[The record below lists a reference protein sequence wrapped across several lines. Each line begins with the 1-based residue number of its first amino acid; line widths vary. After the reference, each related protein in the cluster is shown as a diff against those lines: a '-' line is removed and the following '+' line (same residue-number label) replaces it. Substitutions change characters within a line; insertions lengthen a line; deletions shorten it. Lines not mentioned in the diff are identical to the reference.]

1 MHIKTMFLPGAIILI
16 SCQHSNS
23 QYSGVA
29 ASAQKPGKVIDI
41 PLPEGYERI
50 TYTDSSFATWLRQ
63 LSLKPDNTVY
73 LYNKL
78 PKANQD
84 AQYAVLDMSVGDKN
98 LQQCADAVMR
108 LRAEY
113 LFEMKDYRSIL
124 FTDNEG
130 TSYPFTAPFE
140 KDHLAKYLEKVFG
153 MCGSAS
159 LSKQLKEVHSL
170 ADIRPGDVFIRGG
183 FPGHAAT
190 VMDVAMNKDG
200 KKIFLLSQSYMP
212 AQDIHIL
219 KNPANENGSPWYESD
234 TNATLLVTPEY
245 TFKTSELKGW

>member
-1 MHIKTMFLPGAIILI
+1 MHIKTMFLPVAIILI
-16 SCQHSNS
+16 SCQNTNS
-23 QYSGVA
+23 QFSGQA
-29 ASAQKPGKVIDI
+29 ASTQMPGKVIDI
-41 PLPEGYERI
+41 PLPDGFERI
-50 TYTDSSFATWLRQ
+50 RYADSSFSTWLRH
-63 LSLKPDNTVY
+63 LPLKSDKTVY

-78 PKANQD
+78 PKANQE
-84 AQYAVLDMSVGDKN
+84 AQFAVLDISVGDKN

-113 LFEMKDYRSIL
+113 LFAKKDYRSIV

-130 TSYPFTAPFE
+130 SSYVFTAPFE
-140 KDHLAKYLEKVFG
+140 KDHFEKYLERVFG

-159 LSKQLKEVHSL
+159 LSKQLKKVPAISE
-170 ADIRPGDVFIRGG
+170 IRPGDVFIRGG

-190 VMDVAMNKDG
+190 VMDVAMNKKG

-219 KNPANENGSPWYESD
+219 KNPVNENGSPWYELD
-234 TNATLLVTPEY
+234 TSATQLETPEY

>member
-1 MHIKTMFLPGAIILI
+1 MHFKMMFLPVAIILI
-16 SCQHSNS
+16 SCQNTNS
-23 QYSGVA
+23 QFSGQA
-29 ASAQKPGKVIDI
+29 TSSQRPEKVKDI
-41 PLPEGYERI
+41 PLPDGFERVGYS
-50 TYTDSSFATWLRQ
+50 DSSFASWLRH
-63 LSLKPDNTVY
+63 LPLKPDNTVY

-78 PKANQD
+78 PKANQE
-84 AQYAVLDMSVGDKN
+84 AQFAVLDISVGDKN

-108 LRAEY
+108 LWAEY
-113 LFEMKDYRSIL
+113 LFQKKDYRSIL

-130 TSYPFTAPFE
+130 TSYAFTAPFE

-159 LSKQLKEVHSL
+159 LSKQLKKVSIT
-170 ADIRPGDVFIRGG
+170 ANIKPGDVFIRGG

-190 VMDVAMNKDG
+190 VMDVAINKKG
-200 KKIFLLSQSYMP
+200 TKIFLLSQSYMP

-219 KNPANENGSPWYESD
+219 KNPANENGSPWYELD

-245 TFKTSELKGW
+245 TFKTSELMAW